1 MNIIGF
7 AVSFL
12 CFVGGIYLFSSAA
25 SFPGFESLVF
35 IGGVVLASLG
45 LFIPVHI
52 MKRIDS

>member
-25 SFPGFESLVF
+25 SFPGFESLAF
-35 IGGVVLASLG
+35 IGGVLIASLG